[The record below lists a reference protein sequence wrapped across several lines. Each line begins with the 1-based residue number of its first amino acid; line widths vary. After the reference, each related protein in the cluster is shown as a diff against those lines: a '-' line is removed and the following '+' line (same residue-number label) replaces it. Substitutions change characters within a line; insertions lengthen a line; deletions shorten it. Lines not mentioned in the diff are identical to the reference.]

1 MRVFPALLLLCLL
14 LATVVPASAIS
25 PGVVKPAGPVQAV
38 TSHPTLFYQPTITT
52 VKTTESVGWE
62 ESVATL
68 IIESDPP
75 GAEITIF
82 LGGNQAFYTQ
92 TLVTPLSKPVLATG
106 MTYPYTI
113 YLKMPG

>member
-82 LGGNQAFYTQ
+82 LGGNQVFYTQ
-92 TLVTPLSKPVLATG
+92 TLVTPLSKPVSQ
-106 MTYPYTI
+106 PE
-113 YLKMPG
+113 